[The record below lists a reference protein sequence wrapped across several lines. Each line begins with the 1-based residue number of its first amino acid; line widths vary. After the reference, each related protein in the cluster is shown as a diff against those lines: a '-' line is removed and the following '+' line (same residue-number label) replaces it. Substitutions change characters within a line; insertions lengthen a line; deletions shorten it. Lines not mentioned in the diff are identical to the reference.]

1 MYEVYSKISEDV
13 GTDESCYHKCI
24 LKGGRKM
31 IKFFSDKLRN
41 RKGFTLVELL
51 IVIAILG
58 ILAGIAIP
66 RLTGITDSVRV
77 QADESSAES
86 LLRDA
91 QAAILTNQIDLPADA
106 TTGDTWETVATG
118 NGEYFA
124 SFPAAQSEA
133 GNLTVQ
139 IQRVTA
145 GSNSINIRVIAL
157 DGATEG
163 TTLATACR
171 SY

>member
-1 MYEVYSKISEDV
+1 
-13 GTDESCYHKCI
+13 
-24 LKGGRKM
+24 M

-66 RLTGITDSVRV
+66 RLSGITGTVRV

-86 LLRDA
+86 LVRDT
-91 QAAILTNQIDLPADA
+91 QAAILTNQIDLPGTADVSWN
-106 TTGDTWETVATG
+106 TVPTGA
-118 NGEYFA
+118 GEYFD

-139 IQRVTA
+139 IQRTAA
-145 GSNSINIRVIAL
+145 GSNTINIQVLAV
-157 DGATEG
+157 DGTTEG
-163 TTLATACR
+163 TVFATGVAEAINLQ
-171 SY
+171 